1 MNKFRLILSTN
12 TTTVPHI
19 VLLSCRML
27 DGWRKGWEKEMR
39 KVTKWLL
46 AILQYLLKQ
55 FLRCSFNN
63 KWHVISNEFILIWA
77 HYESEIFVLDVL
89 GKNMKKSENMHQREV
104 KWKEIRGLN
113 SGSLTTEG
121 LSFLKDSQNNW
132 VLERDLVDRMW
143 QLRSLN
149 AILNGRDSALRDYWW

>member
-1 MNKFRLILSTN
+1 MQNAGWMKE
-12 TTTVPHI
+12 
-19 VLLSCRML
+19 RMGKR
-27 DGWRKGWEKEMR
+27 DEKGDKMTF
-39 KVTKWLL
+39 KL

-104 KWKEIRGLN
+104 K
-113 SGSLTTEG
+113 
-121 LSFLKDSQNNW
+121 
-132 VLERDLVDRMW
+132 
-143 QLRSLN
+143 
-149 AILNGRDSALRDYWW
+149 